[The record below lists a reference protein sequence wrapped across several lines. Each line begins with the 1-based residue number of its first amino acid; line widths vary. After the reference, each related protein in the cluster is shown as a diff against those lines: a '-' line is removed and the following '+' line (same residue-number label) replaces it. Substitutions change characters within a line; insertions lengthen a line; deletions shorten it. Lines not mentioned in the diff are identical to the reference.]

1 MCLYIITF
9 MSWIHAGEAAIK
21 AAIKMGHKETNP
33 LKLIKFF
40 RFL

>member
-1 MCLYIITF
+1 MCLYII
-9 MSWIHAGEAAIK
+9 SSVAWIHSSEAAIK

-33 LKLIKFF
+33 LKQIKFP